1 MRSQSTNDETVLAE
15 QSDYVWDPE
24 CSHVLFVNKPTD
36 TSNQALS
43 TSSIHNDYVKMT
55 HSLLTQQLYNI
66 IHFYPTVQE
75 TIV

>member
-1 MRSQSTNDETVLAE
+1 MRSQSTIDETVLAE

-24 CSHVLFVNKPTD
+24 CSHLLFVNIPKD
-36 TSNQALS
+36 ISNQALS
-43 TSSIHNDYVKMT
+43 TISFHNDYVKWT